1 MKYKAI
7 IWDMDGT
14 VLDTLEDLCDSAN
27 YVLAKHSCPKRTL
40 EETRCSVGNGLRNL
54 MQLSTPG
61 GEANPE
67 FEDIFAEMRSYYS
80 EHCRVKT
87 RPYDGID
94 NALDTFKA
102 AGIKMAI
109 VSNKLDAAVKDLV
122 RDFYPQVDY
131 SLGETEGLARKP
143 APDMVE
149 KALSELGVSK
159 DETIFI
165 GDSEVDVMTAK
176 NAGLCCISALWGFR
190 KKEELIPY
198 GADTFAEK
206 PEDLISM
213 ILED

>member
-27 YVLAKHSCPKRTL
+27 FVLAKYSCPERTL
-40 EETRCSVGNGLRNL
+40 EETRCSVGNGLRQL

-61 GEANPE
+61 GEAHPE
-67 FEDIFAEMRSYYS
+67 FENIFADMKAYYS

-94 NALDTFKA
+94 KVLDTFKA

-109 VSNKLDAAVKDLV
+109 VSNKLDSAVKELV

-131 SLGETEGLARKP
+131 SLGETDGLARKP

-149 KALSELGVSK
+149 KALSELGVTK
-159 DETIFI
+159 EETIFI
-165 GDSEVDVMTAK
+165 GDSEVDVQTAQ
-176 NAGLCCISALWGFR
+176 NAGLRCISALWGFR
-190 KKEELIPY
+190 KKEELLPY

-206 PEDLISM
+206 TEDLISM
-213 ILED
+213 ILGE